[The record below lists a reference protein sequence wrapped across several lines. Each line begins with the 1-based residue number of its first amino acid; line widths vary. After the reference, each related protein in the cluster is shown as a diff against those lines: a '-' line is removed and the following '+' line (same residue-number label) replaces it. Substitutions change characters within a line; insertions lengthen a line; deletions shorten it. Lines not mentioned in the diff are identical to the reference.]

1 MANYITSGSLT
12 NYVNTS
18 TNQSISGKKS
28 FTGGINTKSQI
39 VAGATVLGN
48 DILGGVVRVSG
59 SGNINL
65 PSPVDN
71 AGGRISFY
79 FESDC
84 TLQTPSGVFTGTI
97 ATGGATLPITI
108 ASFGRHLECYSDGT
122 NWIIMRSSGDVSSIT
137 ATTLGLG
144 NVANTRPSDLPI
156 SNAVSSAM
164 TLKANLSGANFTGNI
179 TGITIHATTSL
190 LVGGTNLSDIYLRT
204 SNFNGSI
211 NNYLLTNNFTGSIN
225 NYLRT
230 DNFTGSINNYLM
242 N

>member
-1 MANYITSGSLT
+1 MNSLFPAFYITPEGNVALPQPLSTFSAPSVNTSTIRVNGTNISVLYQSKADMATYITSGSLT

-18 TNQSISGKKS
+18 TNQNVAGKKS
-28 FTGGINTKSQI
+28 FTGGINTKSQT

-65 PSPVDN
+65 PTPVDN

-79 FESDC
+79 FEADC

-122 NWIIMRSSGDVSSIT
+122 NWIIMRSQ
-137 ATTLGLG
+137 ATF
-144 NVANTRPSDLPI
+144 RQ
-156 SNAVSSAM
+156 
-164 TLKANLSGANFTGNI
+164 
-179 TGITIHATTSL
+179 
-190 LVGGTNLSDIYLRT
+190 
-204 SNFNGSI
+204 
-211 NNYLLTNNFTGSIN
+211 
-225 NYLRT
+225 
-230 DNFTGSINNYLM
+230 
-242 N
+242 

>member
-1 MANYITSGSLT
+1 LSEFL
-12 NYVNTS
+12 
-18 TNQSISGKKS
+18 
-28 FTGGINTKSQI
+28 
-39 VAGATVLGN
+39 AG
-48 DILGGVVRVSG
+48 
-59 SGNINL
+59 GNINL

-79 FESDC
+79 FESR
-84 TLQTPSGVFTGTI
+84 LY
-97 ATGGATLPITI
+97 ITI
-108 ASFGRHLECYSDGT
+108 RLAVISLGLSGQAVQGMHITVASFGRHLECYSDGT
-122 NWIIMRSSGDVSSIT
+122 NWIIMHSSGDVSSIT

-179 TGITIHATTSL
+179 TGITIHAISSL

-211 NNYLLTNNFTGSIN
+211 NTYLKTADYQITHTNYNIHIVKYIKF
-225 NYLRT
+225 
-230 DNFTGSINNYLM
+230 
-242 N
+242 